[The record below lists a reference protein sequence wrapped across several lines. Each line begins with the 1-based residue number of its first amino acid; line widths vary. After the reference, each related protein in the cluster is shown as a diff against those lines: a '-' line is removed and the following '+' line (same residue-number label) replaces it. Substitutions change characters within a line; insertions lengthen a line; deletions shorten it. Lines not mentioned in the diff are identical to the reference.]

1 MDNNEDVRRAVHEK
15 RCCFGTVDSWLL
27 YVLDTQKDSL
37 GRAEQCFLSIC
48 IEFAVGRQESC
59 PRD

>member
-1 MDNNEDVRRAVHEK
+1 MDNDEDVRRAVHEK

-27 YVLDTQKDSL
+27 YVRDKLDDDL
-37 GRAEQCFLSIC
+37 GRAERGFLSIC
-48 IEFAVGRQESC
+48 LEFAVDRQGSC